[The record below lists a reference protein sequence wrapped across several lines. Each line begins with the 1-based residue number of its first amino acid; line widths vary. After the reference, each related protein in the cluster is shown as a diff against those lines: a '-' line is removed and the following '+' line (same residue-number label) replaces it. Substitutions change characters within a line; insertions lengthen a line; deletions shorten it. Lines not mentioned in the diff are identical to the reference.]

1 MQNSIDGVYYQE
13 QEQTNEDVL
22 LRASPDCVFRLSR
35 RPDFE
40 NAQGARARLLVRVWL
55 TRGWYSFG
63 RDRTR
68 RVQALGAC
76 FRFIFSRHQ
85 RIGTRYF
92 SREVFLSSF
101 SRSSEEQ
108 LARDRNKNARTR
120 DRGKSSFDAFFRSFL
135 LSFKTEEEA
144 GINCPPFF
152 PHLSVLGGRPFLD
165 FLRFFFQD

>member
-68 RVQALGAC
+68 RVQALGEC
-76 FRFIFSRHQ
+76 FRLIFSRY
-85 RIGTRYF
+85 RPF
-92 SREVFLSSF
+92 SRVGDIFLAMMLFSLLLSF
-101 SRSSEEQ
+101 SRSSLVQNAEEEEENRFNFPPFS
-108 LARDRNKNARTR
+108 L
-120 DRGKSSFDAFFRSFL
+120 SL
-135 LSFKTEEEA
+135 LSFRT
-144 GINCPPFF
+144 
-152 PHLSVLGGRPFLD
+152 
-165 FLRFFFQD
+165 